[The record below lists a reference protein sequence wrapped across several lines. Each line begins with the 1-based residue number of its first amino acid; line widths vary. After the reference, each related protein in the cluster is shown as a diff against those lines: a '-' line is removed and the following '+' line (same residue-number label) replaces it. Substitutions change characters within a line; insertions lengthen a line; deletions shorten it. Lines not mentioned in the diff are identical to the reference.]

1 MRLRPSAPGSAG
13 DGAGGRPRPGALVVA
28 GLVVAIAA
36 VALVLVLR
44 GGGGSPEERRAA
56 TAAAERLA
64 TSVSG
69 RPTPTSR
76 RLCAA
81 VGKRTRADLARLARY
96 LPTPRTECRNIPN
109 RLLRAALEPLPGTT
123 GRPLEAEVDGDVA
136 TVSLRGGAE
145 ISRAVRTPTGW
156 RADPGL
162 GGLGAWRL
170 ETARRCSRALTTS
183 RLSPLTPEPEGYRR
197 AVTVRL
203 RGVVDVLDMLAPD
216 RLPGALDGRVGEPR
230 GGLAE
235 LRDGL
240 RRALQA
246 TEAGSASAL
255 ARNAPDSAQ
264 LPSVLQL
271 LEAFASL
278 RELGAPCLGGPS
290 SPSAVARGNAV
301 CAENRQGVDTGYRNV
316 GRSET
321 AAGVREGF
329 LALSSA
335 WQRIAAEVGTIDLS
349 DARPL
354 LTVRADAV
362 RTAEQ
367 VSALAQRL
375 ADQAVNGGTSD
386 DAAAD
391 LDLAQQSS
399 LDALMALGFR
409 ECGAI
414 S

>member
-1 MRLRPSAPGSAG
+1 MRRSSSLSGGSRRPSRLPLIG
-13 DGAGGRPRPGALVVA
+13 GALALVV
-28 GLVVAIAA
+28 VVAV
-36 VALVLVLR
+36 VALLLLG
-44 GGGGSPEERRAA
+44 GGGGSPEERRGAVQ
-56 TAAAERLA
+56 AAEKLA
-64 TSVSG
+64 TSVSA

-81 VGKRTRADLARLARY
+81 LGERTRRELAGLARF
-96 LPTPRTECRNIPN
+96 LPAPRTECRNIPN
-109 RLLRAALEPLPGTT
+109 RLLRAALEPLPDAVGK
-123 GRPLEAEVDGDVA
+123 PLEAEVDGDVG
-136 TVSLRGGAE
+136 TVSIVDGPE
-145 ISRAVRTPTGW
+145 VSRATRDGAGW
-156 RADPGL
+156 RADPGV

-170 ETARRCSRALTTS
+170 ETALRCSRALTSS
-183 RLSPLTPEPEGYRR
+183 RLAPLTTDPAGYRR

-203 RGVVDVLDMLAPD
+203 RGVVEVLEMLQED
-216 RLPGALDGRVGEPR
+216 RLPDAIDGLVGEPR
-230 GGLAE
+230 NGLTE

-246 TEAGSASAL
+246 TETGSDAAL

-290 SPSAVARGNAV
+290 SPSAVRGGNAV
-301 CAENRQGVDTGYRNV
+301 CTTYRQAVDTGYRLV
-316 GRSET
+316 ARSES
-321 AAGVREGF
+321 AADVVAGF
-329 LALSSA
+329 RTLAGA
-335 WQRIAAEVGTIDLS
+335 WRQISTRIGTVDLT

-354 LTVRADAV
+354 LPVQADAV
-362 RTAEQ
+362 RSGRMVA
-367 VSALAQRL
+367 VL
-375 ADQAVNGGTSD
+375 ADQLANQATTGEPSESV
-386 DAAAD
+386 AAD

-409 ECGAI
+409 ECGTI

>member
-1 MRLRPSAPGSAG
+1 VVV
-13 DGAGGRPRPGALVVA
+13 LVVLA
-28 GLVVAIAA
+28 VV
-36 VALVLVLR
+36 LLR
-44 GGGGSPEERRAA
+44 GGGGSPEERRVAIAA
-56 TAAAERLA
+56 TQRLA
-64 TSVSG
+64 ASVTG

-81 VGKRTRADLARLARY
+81 VGPRTRRDLAALARF
-96 LPTPRTECRNIPN
+96 LPAPRTECRNIPN
-109 RLLRAALEPLPGTT
+109 RLLRAALEPLPGTS

-136 TVSLRGGAE
+136 TVRLRDGAE
-145 ISRAVRTPTGW
+145 VSRATRTARGW
-156 RADPGL
+156 RADPGV

-170 ETARRCSRALTTS
+170 ETARRCSRALTSS
-183 RLSPLTPEPEGYRR
+183 RLSPLTPDPGGYRR

-203 RGVVDVLDMLAPD
+203 RGVVDVLDQLDPE
-216 RLPGALDGRVGEPR
+216 RLPAALKGRVGQPR
-230 GGLAE
+230 NALTE

-240 RRALQA
+240 RRGLQA
-246 TEAGSASAL
+246 TDTGSATVL

-290 SPSAVARGNAV
+290 SPTAVERGNAV
-301 CAENRQGVDTGYRNV
+301 CTGFRQLVDTGYRNV

-321 AAGVREGF
+321 AAGVGVGF
-329 LALSSA
+329 
-335 WQRIAAEVGTIDLS
+335 RKLS
-349 DARPL
+349 DAWRRIGGSVAAIDLEGARALRP
-354 LTVRADAV
+354 VRASAV
-362 RTAEQ
+362 R
-367 VSALAQRL
+367 SAGAVAVLADRL
-375 ADQAVNGGTSD
+375 ADQAVGEGTSD
-386 DAAAD
+386 AVAAD
-391 LDLAQQSS
+391 LDLAQQSA

>member
-1 MRLRPSAPGSAG
+1 MSDPFRSGGARRPLRLRLIG
-13 DGAGGRPRPGALVVA
+13 GA
-28 GLVVAIAA
+28 VAIVAA
-36 VALVLVLR
+36 VVIVAVLLLG

-56 TAAAERLA
+56 VQAAEKLA
-64 TSVSG
+64 TSVTG

-81 VGKRTRADLARLARY
+81 LGERTREELAALARY
-96 LPTPRTECRNIPN
+96 LPTPRTECRNVPN
-109 RLLRAALEPLPGTT
+109 RLLRAALEPLPDAV

-136 TVSLRGGAE
+136 TVSLVDGPE
-145 ISRAVRTPTGW
+145 VSRATRDGSGW
-156 RADPGL
+156 RADPGV

-170 ETARRCSRALTTS
+170 ETALRCSRALTTS
-183 RLSPLTPEPEGYRR
+183 RLAPLETDLAGYRR

-203 RGVVDVLDMLAPD
+203 RGVVDVLEMLQED
-216 RLPGALDGRVGEPR
+216 RLPDAIDGLVGEPR
-230 GGLAE
+230 SGLTE

-240 RRALQA
+240 RRALRA
-246 TEAGSASAL
+246 TEAGGGAAL

-290 SPSAVARGNAV
+290 SPSAVSTGNAV
-301 CAENRQGVDTGYRNV
+301 CTTYRQGVDTGYRLV
-316 GRSET
+316 ARSESPGDVVVGFRT
-321 AAGVREGF
+321 LAG
-329 LALSSA
+329 A
-335 WQRIAAEVGTIDLS
+335 WRQISTRIAAIDLS
-349 DARPL
+349 AARPL
-354 LTVRADAV
+354 LAVQADAV
-362 RTAEQ
+362 RSGRMVAQ
-367 VSALAQRL
+367 LADDL
-375 ADQAVNGGTSD
+375 ADQAAAGGPSESV
-386 DAAAD
+386 AAD

-409 ECGAI
+409 QCGTI

>member
-1 MRLRPSAPGSAG
+1 MRLPSGRRPAGARPSRRVLLVGLAVV
-13 DGAGGRPRPGALVVA
+13 ALVVV
-28 GLVVAIAA
+28 GVV
-36 VALVLVLR
+36 LLTT
-44 GGGGSPEERRAA
+44 GGGGSPEERRDAIAA
-56 TAAAERLA
+56 SERL
-64 TSVSG
+64 TSSVTA

-81 VGKRTRADLARLARY
+81 VGPRTRGELAALARY
-96 LPTPRTECRNIPN
+96 LPAPRTECRNLPN
-109 RLLRAALEPLPGTT
+109 RLLRAALEPLPGVA

-136 TVSLRGGAE
+136 TVSLVDGPE
-145 ISRAVRTPTGW
+145 VSRATRTADGW
-156 RADPGL
+156 RADPGV

-183 RLSPLTPEPEGYRR
+183 RMAPLTPDPTGYRR

-203 RGVVDVLDMLAPD
+203 RGVVDVLDMLQGD
-216 RLPGALDGRVGEPR
+216 RLPGALDGRVSEPR
-230 GGLAE
+230 NGLTE

-246 TEAGSASAL
+246 SESGDAAL

-290 SPSAVARGNAV
+290 SPGAVDAGNAV
-301 CAENRQGVDTGYRNV
+301 CAAYRQSVDTGYRV
-316 GRSET
+316 IGRSET
-321 AAGVREGF
+321 SAVAADGF
-329 LALSSA
+329 RTLAGA
-335 WQRIAAEVGTIDLS
+335 WRQISRRIGAIDLS
-349 DARPL
+349 ATRSLQPVQ
-354 LTVRADAV
+354 TDAV
-362 RTAEQ
+362 R
-367 VSALAQRL
+367 SGALVAVLADRL
-375 ADQAVNGGTSD
+375 ATQTTEGGGPSD
-386 DAAAD
+386 ATAAD
-391 LDLAQQSS
+391 LDLAQQSA

>member
-1 MRLRPSAPGSAG
+1 VSRWPAFLRTGGAEERGPARLRL
-13 DGAGGRPRPGALVVA
+13 AGG
-28 GLVVAIAA
+28 A
-36 VALVLVLR
+36 VALVVVAVVAVLLLT

-56 TAAAERLA
+56 VGAAERLA
-64 TSVSG
+64 TSVAA

-81 VGKRTRADLARLARY
+81 LGDRTRDELAELAQY
-96 LPTPRTECRNIPN
+96 LPTPRKECRNIPN

-136 TVSLRGGAE
+136 TVSLVDGPE
-145 ISRAVRTPTGW
+145 ISRATRNGADW
-156 RADPGL
+156 RPDPGV
-162 GGLGAWRL
+162 GGLGQWRL

-183 RLSPLTPEPEGYRR
+183 RLAPLTPEPAGYRR

-203 RGVVDVLDMLAPD
+203 RGVIDVLDMLQKD
-216 RLPGALDGRVGEPR
+216 RLPAALEGRVAEPR
-230 GGLAE
+230 NGLTE

-246 TEAGSASAL
+246 SESGDAAL

-290 SPSAVARGNAV
+290 SPGAIGDGNAV
-301 CAENRQGVDTGYRNV
+301 CETYRQGVDTGYRV
-316 GRSET
+316 IGRSVTDAEA
-321 AAGVREGF
+321 AAGFRT
-329 LALSSA
+329 LAGA
-335 WQRIAAEVGTIDLS
+335 WRQISRRIGTIDLS
-349 DARPL
+349 DARSLAP
-354 LTVRADAV
+354 VQADAV
-362 RTAEQ
+362 RSGAM
-367 VSALAQRL
+367 VAVLADRLAQ
-375 ADQAVNGGTSD
+375 QATSGGPSD
-386 DAAAD
+386 ALAAD

-399 LDALMALGFR
+399 LDAMMALGFR
-409 ECGAI
+409 ECGTI

>member
-1 MRLRPSAPGSAG
+1 M
-13 DGAGGRPRPGALVVA
+13 VV
-28 GLVVAIAA
+28 A

-56 TAAAERLA
+56 TAAAQRLA
-64 TSVSG
+64 TSVTG
-69 RPTPTSR
+69 KPTPTSR

-81 VGKRTRADLARLARY
+81 VGERTRADLAGLARY
-96 LPTPRTECRNIPN
+96 LPTPRSECRNIPN

-136 TVSLRGGAE
+136 TVRLRGGAE
-145 ISRAVRTPTGW
+145 VTRVVRTATGW
-156 RADPGL
+156 RADPGV

-170 ETARRCSRALTTS
+170 ETARRCSRALTSS

-216 RLPGALDGRVGEPR
+216 RLPAALDGLVGEPR
-230 GGLAE
+230 NGLTE

-246 TEAGSASAL
+246 TEAGSATAL

-290 SPSAVARGNAV
+290 SPSAVARGNDV
-301 CAENRQGVDTGYRNV
+301 CATNRQGVDTGYRNV

-329 LALSSA
+329 LALSGA
-335 WQRIAAEVGTIDLS
+335 WRRIAADVGTIDLS
-349 DARPL
+349 EARPL
-354 LTVRADAV
+354 LPVRANAV
-362 RTAEQ
+362 RTAGM
-367 VSALAQRL
+367 VADLADRL
-375 ADQAVNGGTSD
+375 ADQAVDGGTSD
-386 DAAAD
+386 DVAAD